1 MRLGTDTRPC
11 WLSCSCPTCLR
22 AALET
27 LCYEFNSR
35 SLCFC
40 FPVCLAQLSGRR
52 TTKITTITTTTTAAT
67 TTTTTRRLHP
77 AWGKLLFS
85 ALDLAAALLLK
96 RWLEAFAPKDHATT
110 RVGLALWLFN
120 PFCFTISTRGSGE
133 SAVVLLVYGSLC
145 ALHLWKDLTISAVLF
160 GLAVHWR
167 VYPIVFALPILL
179 GLRPD
184 ELGLRRLLHW
194 PAVRFG
200 LTSGGVFL
208 TLAWVFYSAYGI
220 EYLECAYLHHGRRR
234 DPQHNFSIYFYPTAL
249 HLEGAFGGSVPDL
262 ARFAA
267 LPQLLLCAWLGWRTA
282 SFGPAVAPLLQA
294 LALVATNKVVVD
306 AAAGT
311 AMAGMASLG
320 LLEESSPLGSS
331 RGALAAVSSAF
342 PERLVGLVSHFLRHH
357 YHSSDSSVA
366 QWKAL
371 GLPPGVP
378 SLACAAR
385 GLGCKLPPLRGP
397 HRLNALRWHISGIW
411 ACSPATCLVMLLVT
425 PPFLVRA
432 AMPNART
439 APGNL
444 GFCKDE
450 NGLVEKLKV
459 SRVWSILVYVLQRMA
474 SPEVF
479 QRPFDA
485 TLAALLTL
493 LCQRKWPLH
502 FPSPTAEEVSRRR
515 HVLSLQNERLKLE
528 ICLKL
533 ASKAGSYQL
542 PGHPVQE
549 LGHSTTVRQ

>member
-1 MRLGTDTRPC
+1 MLHALPKLIREPSPSVLLVSAASLRIVLVAVAEVQDLLAEVPYTDIDYAVFSQAAESVSLGMSPFHARTPLLTADATRYRYTP
-11 WLSCSCPTCLR
+11 L
-22 AALET
+22 
-27 LCYEFNSR
+27 
-35 SLCFC
+35 
-40 FPVCLAQLSGRR
+40 LAFVLLPNVW
-52 TTKITTITTTTTAAT
+52 
-67 TTTTTRRLHP
+67 LHP

-331 RGALAAVSSAF
+331 RGALAA
-342 PERLVGLVSHFLRHH
+342 
-357 YHSSDSSVA
+357 
-366 QWKAL
+366 L

-397 HRLNALRWHISGIW
+397 H
-411 ACSPATCLVMLLVT
+411 
-425 PPFLVRA
+425 
-432 AMPNART
+432 RT

-459 SRVWSILVYVLQRMA
+459 SRVWSILVYVYSKGPSTPPWLH
-474 SPEVF
+474 F
-479 QRPFDA
+479 C
-485 TLAALLTL
+485 LLPKSG
-493 LCQRKWPLH
+493 KWPLH